1 MDNSLDDRMQR
12 QNLIR
17 LLEALRGL
25 PLHHVKV
32 IYAGEHGRV
41 THCLIS
47 ASPIGTEHHLSAVT
61 VEQFRPAASPSDSEE
76 SLSSESLPL
85 TQALQNFALHWASLQ
100 FGHWQSGDGSK
111 GVMRANVSTG
121 QLTLDH
127 DAFVVEQFHAKLSEQ
142 ALPSL

>member
-1 MDNSLDDRMQR
+1 MDNSLDERMQR

-47 ASPIGTEHHLSAVT
+47 ASPMGTEHYLSAVT
-61 VEQFRPAASPSDSEE
+61 VEQFQPAASPSDSEE

-85 TQALQNFALHWASLQ
+85 TQALQNFALHWAGQLDN
-100 FGHWQSGDGSK
+100 GWPRGDG
-111 GVMRANVSTG
+111 GDGTMLIQIQEG
-121 QLTLDH
+121 LLTLDH
-127 DAFVVEQFHAKLSEQ
+127 DVICIQNLHATLR
-142 ALPSL
+142 ATT